1 MKILFSYLLKILV
14 KNLRFVSKYL
24 DNPKSKFSILGYIK
38 YITNILFLFKRLK
51 YFRSLKY
58 IINVFATLNLLISL
72 FVILTLAD
80 LDFSKLNMPTLT
92 WLSTSIIGI
101 LPIFLT
107 ESIQNFFI
115 SFKDYLKNIF
125 KRIIINIMNTPDQIP
140 SGDITP
146 PIPNEPNIK
155 LPSRLPKGN
164 SLEDIEEY
172 FRDKYN
178 LGEEGYEGNK
188 NKWGILNYVL
198 LTTVVVGITYIWFPE
213 YYESLYYYIRN
224 YFKGDGPEGGSSS
237 GGSNTTI
244 SDSPITLKDARTNNT
259 INENITAGPSNFNKA
274 RNKIDIDLDSLASAE
289 INPIY
294 PQQDLGIPKGKER
307 IVLTYNDL
315 IKPKPSGPFP
325 IDTTMDNIRVNTPTI
340 SGPSFESTPVIS
352 GEPHIFNNPNR
363 GRLLQEYPPIP
374 ETNQGLEGFSKG
386 NEGNTN
392 LFIHRK
398 IKPSGLTWM
407 KSPNRI
413 GQLFTNKNP
422 NSEIVK
428 QHPLM
433 EENSIRPEQLVGIT
447 RYGGDIY
454 GQPSSMQLPEISNI
468 SPTSSLSD
476 EMESSIGTIKD
487 NIVNKPSNEIGDN
500 ELTPT
505 ISTVSPLDDDK
516 ISIFDL

>member
-14 KNLRFVSKYL
+14 KNLRLVNKYL

-51 YFRSLKY
+51 YFKSLKY

-101 LPIFLT
+101 FPIFLT

-115 SFKDYLKNIF
+115 SIKDYLKNIF

-146 PIPNEPNIK
+146 PTPNEGNIK

-178 LGEEGYEGNK
+178 LGEEGYEENK
-188 NKWGILNYVL
+188 NKWGVLNYVL
-198 LTTVVVGITYIWFPE
+198 LTTIVIGITYIYFPE

-244 SDSPITLKDARTNNT
+244 SESPITLKDARINNT
-259 INENITAGPSNFNKA
+259 IDEAITAGPSNLNKS
-274 RNKIDIDLDSLASAE
+274 RNKINLDLDSLASEE
-289 INPIY
+289 INPTF
-294 PQQDLGIPKGKER
+294 PQQELGVPKGKER
-307 IVLTYNDL
+307 ITITYGDL
-315 IKPKPSGPFP
+315 IKSKPGGLAS
-325 IDTTMDNIRVNTPTI
+325 IDKIRENIEAITPTI
-340 SGPSFESTPVIS
+340 PGPSFESTPVIS
-352 GEPHIFNNPNR
+352 GEPHIFSNPNR
-363 GRLLQEYPPIP
+363 GRFLQEYPPIP

-392 LFIHRK
+392 LFINRK
-398 IKPSGLTWM
+398 IKPSGITWM
-407 KSPNRI
+407 KTPNKI
-413 GQLFTNKNP
+413 GKLFTNKNP

-433 EENSIRPEQLVGIT
+433 EERSIRPEQLVGIT
-447 RYGGDIY
+447 RYGGDLY
-454 GQPSSMQLPEISNI
+454 GQPSSMQLPEVSNI
-468 SPTSSLSD
+468 SPSSSLSD
-476 EMESSIGTIKD
+476 EMESSISTIKD
-487 NIVNKPSNEIGDN
+487 IRVNIPSNEIEDN
-500 ELTPT
+500 ESTPT
-505 ISTVSPLDDDK
+505 ISAVSPLDDDN